1 MMSSQ
6 HDVRYWDP
14 FHQKNRNKI
23 GDSKTRGWVISRGL
37 AILQTWRDLDTAN
50 LLAAGTR
57 VQTSWIKLCVTGY
70 HNLGNATKAA
80 HIKREGH
87 MVNDKGELFVTEYHD
102 LGNSDGAANKAT
114 HIKREGHMVNNKGKL
129 CVTGYHNL
137 GNATKAVHV
146 EHEGHMANNK
156 GKLFVTGYHN
166 LGNLDGA
173 ANKATHIEREGHMV
187 NNKGKLCV
195 TGYHNLGNATKAAH
209 IEREGHMVNNKGKLF
224 VTGYH
229 NLDNSDRAANKA
241 AHIEREG
248 HMVNDKRKLC
258 VAGYHNLGG
267 LGGAMSTTAL
277 IKRDCYM
284 INDKGVRTSTAH
296 NRLGKIG
303 AEARDKIARATVLS
317 EHHSHICISA
327 LCQSGASVKWEGQNV
342 RLFHLCYDPEQSGL
356 AGQKPQQVRGLGL
369 HVCKKCHRTARS
381 ARRLAAWHQHA
392 TATASCY
399 ANISTSGLF
408 RK

>member
-14 FHQKNRNKI
+14 FHQKNGNKI

-57 VQTSWIKLCVTGY
+57 VQTSLI
-70 HNLGNATKAA
+70 
-80 HIKREGH
+80 
-87 MVNDKGELFVTEYHD
+87 
-102 LGNSDGAANKAT
+102 
-114 HIKREGHMVNNKGKL
+114 
-129 CVTGYHNL
+129 
-137 GNATKAVHV
+137 
-146 EHEGHMANNK
+146 
-156 GKLFVTGYHN
+156 
-166 LGNLDGA
+166 
-173 ANKATHIEREGHMV
+173 
-187 NNKGKLCV
+187 KLCV

-267 LGGAMSTTAL
+267 LGGAVSTTAL

-356 AGQKPQQVRGLGL
+356 AGQKPRQVKGLGL
-369 HVCKKCHRTARS
+369 HVCKKCHKTARKCKETS
-381 ARRLAAWHQHA
+381 CLAPA
-392 TATASCY
+392 THNNNSLMLCKH
-399 ANISTSGLF
+399 LH
-408 RK
+408 

>member
-14 FHQKNRNKI
+14 IHQKNRNKI

-70 HNLGNATKAA
+70 HNLGNANKAA

-114 HIKREGHMVNNKGKL
+114 HIK
-129 CVTGYHNL
+129 
-137 GNATKAVHV
+137 
-146 EHEGHMANNK
+146 
-156 GKLFVTGYHN
+156 
-166 LGNLDGA
+166 
-173 ANKATHIEREGHMV
+173 REGHMV

-267 LGGAMSTTAL
+267 LGGAVSTTAL

-356 AGQKPQQVRGLGL
+356 AGQKPRQVKGLGL
-369 HVCKKCHRTARS
+369 HVCKKCHKTARKCKETS
-381 ARRLAAWHQHA
+381 CLAPA
-392 TATASCY
+392 THNNSLMLCKH
-399 ANISTSGLF
+399 LH
-408 RK
+408 